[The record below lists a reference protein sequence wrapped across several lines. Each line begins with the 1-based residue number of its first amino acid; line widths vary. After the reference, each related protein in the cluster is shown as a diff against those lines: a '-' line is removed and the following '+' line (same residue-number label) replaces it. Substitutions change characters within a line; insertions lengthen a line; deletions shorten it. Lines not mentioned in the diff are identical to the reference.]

1 MPCPIDPR
9 HSVFASR
16 LKHHL
21 KICTK
26 LRDDYV
32 LTRQPFYREGVNLSN
47 GDCAVELE
55 SAVRLGEDEKAS
67 AEEWAERVKDA
78 YHQAVQDVLGS
89 AVDPAAL
96 IEASV
101 VEEASDV
108 KHAEKHEAQNEALA
122 GLVTDLVTDSAAIV
136 EYGCGRAGF
145 AASILES
152 CPTARCVLLD
162 RDTRRHK
169 IENKQDHRQERVLR
183 LRLDIA
189 NFDLGA
195 FLKPLDAE
203 ALPKAA
209 DFEGPSLTRSGPAS
223 KGQGPAERLEEQWRA
238 ASEIQSAPWP
248 PDRLIACAKHLCGGA
263 TDISLRSLR
272 DRGGAEAI
280 VCVATCCHH
289 RCDTATYVNLPF
301 LRRLGLGS
309 SADFARLAG
318 MAGTAVGGASGAA
331 GLEKRRLGMM
341 AKRLLDLGRVAWL
354 QDELGMDA
362 SLTHFIAKAV
372 TPENVAIV
380 AGLPTRGV

>member
-16 LKHHL
+16 LKHHI

-26 LRDDYV
+26 LRDDHV
-32 LTRQPFYREGVNLSN
+32 LTRQPFFRQGVNACN
-47 GDCAVELE
+47 GESTAELE
-55 SAVRLGEDEKAS
+55 SGTRVEE
-67 AEEWAERVKDA
+67 AEEWAERVKAA
-78 YHQAVQDVLGS
+78 YRHAVQDVLGPS
-89 AVDPAAL
+89 ADPAAL

-108 KHAEKHEAQNEALA
+108 KHAEKHDAQNEALS
-122 GLVTDLVTDSAAIV
+122 GLVTDLVTEGAVVV

-152 CPTARCVLLD
+152 RPTARCVLLD

-169 IENKQDHRQERVLR
+169 LENKQEHRQERVLR

-189 NFDLGA
+189 DFDLGA
-195 FLKPLDAE
+195 FLKPLDVE
-203 ALPKAA
+203 SLPKAA
-209 DFEGPSLTRSGPAS
+209 DFEGPSLAVSGPGS

-272 DRGGAEAI
+272 DRDGAEVA

-289 RCDTATYVNLPF
+289 RCDTKSYVNLPF
-301 LRRLGLGS
+301 LRNLGIGS
-309 SADFARLAG
+309 AADFAQLAG
-318 MAGTAVGGASGAA
+318 MAGMAVGGASGAA
-331 GLEKRRLGMM
+331 GLERRRLGMM

-354 QDELGMDA
+354 RDELGMEA
-362 SLTHFIAKAV
+362 SLTHFISKAV

-380 AGLPTRGV
+380 AGLSAGGQ